1 MRYKSKKGFTL
12 VELIVVM
19 FIISVLSVSLST
31 MLVSASATYL
41 SVRARSQAI
50 NLATDLLNG
59 INDEI
64 KQANKIYL
72 GYHTTDFGSTD
83 SLRFDTAVDSSSFEF
98 DVPPN
103 KGSEFFEDLTNYIF
117 QCYAETNGENKSVV
131 AVSRSD
137 GSSGNQIIKSMYYQ
151 NLQVRNMT
159 FEVQENKLISID
171 PNLPKIQPINN
182 VLQVSFQI
190 YSTNRVNDD
199 GTPQLLYQVKDY
211 NIICENI
218 LANLFESNFNI
229 SDKELGADDLN
240 IFKET
245 IEGYDVSQIDFTNPN
260 NIDVSNNTMSLRNP
274 HYNVICFSRKAFE

>member
-59 INDEI
+59 INEEI

-72 GYHTTDFGSTD
+72 GYHTTDIGSTD
-83 SLRFDTAVDSSSFEF
+83 SLRFDTAVDYSSFEF

-103 KGSEFFEDLTNYIF
+103 KGSEFFDDLTNYIF

-131 AVSRSD
+131 AISRSD
-137 GSSGNQIIKSMYYQ
+137 GTSGNQIIKSMYYQ

-182 VLQVSFQI
+182 ILQVSFQI
-190 YSTNRVNDD
+190 YATNRVNDD

-211 NIICENI
+211 NIICENV

-240 IFKET
+240 IFKEN
-245 IEGYDVSQIDFTNPN
+245 IDGYDVSQIDFTNPN
-260 NIDVSNNTMSLRNP
+260 NIDASNNTMSLRNP
-274 HYNVICFSRKAFE
+274 HYNVICFSRKNFE